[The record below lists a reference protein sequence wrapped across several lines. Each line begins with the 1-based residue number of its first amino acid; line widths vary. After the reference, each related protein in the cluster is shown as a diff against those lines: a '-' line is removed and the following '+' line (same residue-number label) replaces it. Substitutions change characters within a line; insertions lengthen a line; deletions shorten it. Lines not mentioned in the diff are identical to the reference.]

1 MVALNK
7 LKGKFVE
14 QGKTY
19 ADAAKALGCSRS
31 SIAHK
36 MNGRVAITCN
46 DAILFSELLSL
57 TPAEKIDIFL
67 PSK

>member
-14 QGKTY
+14 QRKTY
-19 ADAAKALGCSRS
+19 ADAAKVLGCSRS

-57 TPAEKIDIFL
+57 TPAEKIDIFGL
-67 PSK
+67 

>member
-19 ADAAKALGCSRS
+19 ADAAKALGCS
-31 SIAHK
+31 
-36 MNGRVAITCN
+36 
-46 DAILFSELLSL
+46 LLPLL
-57 TPAEKIDIFL
+57 TK
-67 PSK
+67 

>member
-19 ADAAKALGCSRS
+19 ADAAKVLGCYLY
-31 SIAHK
+31 SIANK

-57 TPAEKIDIFL
+57 TPAEKIDIFGL
-67 PSK
+67 

>member
-1 MVALNK
+1 
-7 LKGKFVE
+7 
-14 QGKTY
+14 
-19 ADAAKALGCSRS
+19 
-31 SIAHK
+31 
-36 MNGRVAITCN
+36 MNGRVAITCD

>member
-7 LKGKFVE
+7 LKAKFVE
-14 QGKTY
+14 KGKTY

-31 SIAHK
+31 SIVHK
-36 MNGRVAITCN
+36 MNGRVAITCD

-57 TPAEKIDIFL
+57 TPTEKIDIFL
-67 PSK
+67 PSN

>member
-1 MVALNK
+1 MIALNK

-36 MNGRVAITCN
+36 MNGRVALTD

-57 TPAEKIDIFL
+57 TPAEKIDIFGL
-67 PSK
+67 